1 MPHTHSN
8 AFPFLSLHFRLGTMH
23 VFCTNIVI
31 WIRTLIKES
40 LMEIDETEEE
50 AHKHH
55 GERGGDA
62 SEVRT
67 TNETL
72 LAISIWWREN
82 VGVLRGGTAT
92 TRKVS
97 HCLVGFYGAI

>member
-1 MPHTHSN
+1 
-8 AFPFLSLHFRLGTMH
+8 MH

-55 GERGGDA
+55 GERGGDT

-72 LAISIWWREN
+72 FAISILWREFYEAA
-82 VGVLRGGTAT
+82 RRQCA
-92 TRKVS
+92 KFHVS